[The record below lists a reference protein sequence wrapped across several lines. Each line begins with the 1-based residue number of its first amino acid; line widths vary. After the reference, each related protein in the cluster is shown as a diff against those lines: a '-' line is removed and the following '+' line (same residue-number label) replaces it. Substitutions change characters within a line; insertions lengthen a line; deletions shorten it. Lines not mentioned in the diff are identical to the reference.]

1 MVHRA
6 GLTTDEVEVLHDGV
20 LLQASLE
27 LYAPLEN
34 DTFHNMAQ
42 SLSVIDVSQGVVA
55 ATDE

>member
-34 DTFHNMAQ
+34 DSFQNTAQ
-42 SLSVIDVSQGVVA
+42 SLSVIDVSQGVA
-55 ATDE
+55 TATDE